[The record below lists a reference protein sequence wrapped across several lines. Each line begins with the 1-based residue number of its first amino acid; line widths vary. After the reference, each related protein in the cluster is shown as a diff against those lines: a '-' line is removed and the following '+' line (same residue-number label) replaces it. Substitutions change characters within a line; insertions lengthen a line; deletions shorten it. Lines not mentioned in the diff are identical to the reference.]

1 MIAVL
6 LVDPFDLNL
15 GGVLGPIL
23 VPTTMFKSLEKG
35 VGRHKTPNH
44 AFEVELALRVVSLCL
59 AFSLARQLALSF
71 KFQNFG
77 LSDCQPFI
85 DRALDRR
92 IAS

>member
-1 MIAVL
+1 MITVL

-15 GGVLGPIL
+15 GGVLRPLL
-23 VPTTMFKSLEKG
+23 VPTVFKSLEKG

-59 AFSLARQLALSF
+59 AFSLARQLALRF

-77 LSDCQPFI
+77 LSDC
-85 DRALDRR
+85 
-92 IAS
+92 